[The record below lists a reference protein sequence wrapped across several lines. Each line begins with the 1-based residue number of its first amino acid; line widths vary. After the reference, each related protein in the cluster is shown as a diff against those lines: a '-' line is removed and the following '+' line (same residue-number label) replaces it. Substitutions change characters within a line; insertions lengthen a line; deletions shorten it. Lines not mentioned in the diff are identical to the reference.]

1 MNQIPKGKRNGGT
14 LTIGLIILVSAILR
28 LINLGSMSLSNDELS
43 SLVRV
48 RYDSF
53 SEMISKGVYIDF
65 HPAGLQSFLFY
76 WVKLVGEETFM
87 VRFPFVVFSLI
98 STWLIYKIGAKADLA
113 MDVVNLKISKLG
125 GLTKIRQA
133 RDLCASDVP
142 CARVR
147 F

>member
-14 LTIGLIILVSAILR
+14 LTIGFIILVSAILR

-98 STWLIYKIGAKADLA
+98 ST
-113 MDVVNLKISKLG
+113 
-125 GLTKIRQA
+125 
-133 RDLCASDVP
+133 
-142 CARVR
+142 
-147 F
+147 